1 MSRSGSRHR
10 VRKILAAL
18 LGLVMIA
25 LVAGYWYERPL
36 LLTGTGYA
44 AHNACAVT
52 KVAGR
57 TNPAVDL
64 PPNPLVP
71 YLRESSSGDEL
82 TGSILGALAK
92 QRAWFTPDFGCTL
105 AQDAPD
111 FGNGSQVSDLA
122 NPFVRASVPPP
133 SAAIAAALAQA
144 FGDELPAADKAT
156 LGTRAVV
163 VVQNG
168 KLVAERYAD
177 GFTATTPQLGW
188 SMAKSVT
195 NLLVGMLAA
204 DGNITVTDDHL
215 RPEWKGKKADIT
227 VDQLM
232 RMTSGLEWD
241 ETYALGTPVTQM
253 LYREPDMASYAAG
266 LPLKH
271 DPGTYLRYSSGSTN
285 ILCSVLGDR
294 TNVGADL
301 PRRVLFAKLGL
312 ASATWEPDAS
322 GTPVCSSYLWA
333 TPRDWATIGQFALQD
348 GAWHSEQLLPVGWMA
363 QSTKVKKVATSE
375 EPGYAAGWW
384 TNKDQNGAAVEPTLP
399 ADTFWMQGH
408 DGQRVFVVPSAK
420 LVVVRLGFSPEV
432 EAADLRTVPLVAALI
447 AALPPAS

>member
-10 VRKILAAL
+10 VRKVVAVL
-18 LGLVMIA
+18 LGFLLIA
-25 LVAGYWYERPL
+25 LVGAYWYERPL

-57 TNPAVDL
+57 TNPAADL

-82 TGSILGALAK
+82 TGSILGTLAK
-92 QRAWFTPDFGCTL
+92 QQAWFTPDFGCTL
-105 AQDAPD
+105 AGDAPD
-111 FGNGSQVSDLA
+111 FGHGTQVSDLA
-122 NPFVRASVPPP
+122 NPFVRASVPPA
-133 SAAIAAALAQA
+133 SAAVTAALAKA
-144 FGDELPAADKAT
+144 FGDDLPAADKAK

-163 VVQNG
+163 VAQNG
-168 KLVAERYAD
+168 TLVAERYAD
-177 GFTATTPQLGW
+177 GFTDSTPQLGW

-195 NLLVGMLAA
+195 NLLVGMLAE
-204 DGNITVTDDHL
+204 DGNIAITDAGL
-215 RPEWKGKKADIT
+215 RPDWKGKKAEIT

-232 RMTSGLEWD
+232 RMTSGLTWD

-253 LYREPDMASYAAG
+253 LYREPDMATYAAG

-271 DPGTYLRYSSGSTN
+271 DPGTYLQYSSGSTN
-285 ILCSVLGDR
+285 ILCSVLSDR
-294 TNVGADL
+294 TGVGADL
-301 PRRVLFAKLGL
+301 PRRVLLAKLGL

-333 TPRDWATIGQFALQD
+333 SARDWAALGQFALQD
-348 GAWHSEQLLPVGWMA
+348 GAWHSEQLLPAGWMA
-363 QSTKVKKVATSE
+363 QSTKVTPVATSE

-384 TNKDQNGAAVEPTLP
+384 TNKDQDGKIVDPGLP
-399 ADTFWMQGH
+399 ADAYWMQGH
-408 DGQRVFVVPSAK
+408 DGQRVYVVPSAK
-420 LVVVRLGFSPEV
+420 LVVVRLGFSPEI
-432 EAADLRTVPLVAALI
+432 ESADLRTGPLVSSLI
-447 AALPPAS
+447 AALPGTP